1 MAAPPGAVVVM
12 PAYAPWVLIVGGLLM
27 LGQLFRAGG
36 TLFEHVVACIAM
48 FGGAG
53 LRYLPAREQT

>member
-1 MAAPPGAVVVM
+1 M

>member
-1 MAAPPGAVVVM
+1 MVM

-27 LGQLFRAGG
+27 WLQLYATGG
-36 TLFEHVVACIAM
+36 TYFEHGVAAIAM

-53 LRYLPAREQT
+53 LRYVKPRRST